1 MSQTPDMP
9 KAYESA
15 NIENFWYD
23 FWESNGLF
31 HADPKSDKPAY
42 SVVIPPPNITGIL
55 TLGHVL
61 NNTLQD
67 ILVRSHRMRG
77 YEVCWFPGTDHAGL
91 ATESRVDKYLRHK
104 ENNNRD

>member
-1 MSQTPDMP
+1 MSQTSDMP

-15 NIENFWYD
+15 NIESFWYD

-31 HADPKSDKPAY
+31 HADPASSKPAY

-61 NNTLQD
+61 NNTGP
-67 ILVRSHRMRG
+67 R
-77 YEVCWFPGTDHAGL
+77 
-91 ATESRVDKYLRHK
+91 
-104 ENNNRD
+104 